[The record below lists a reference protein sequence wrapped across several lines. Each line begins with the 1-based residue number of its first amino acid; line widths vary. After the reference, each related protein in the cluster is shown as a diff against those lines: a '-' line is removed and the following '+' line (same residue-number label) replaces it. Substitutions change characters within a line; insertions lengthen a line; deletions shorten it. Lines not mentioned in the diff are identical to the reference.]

1 MPFLRGFRSLL
12 GACAK
17 FLLSPGDFH
26 QARQPRLAIGYVDR
40 LTVPAFHHDGDAFR
54 DALSSVPLTPPT
66 HSASPQLGARGL
78 PSALGPRKSK
88 SPMALL
94 LVQAESMA

>member
-40 LTVPAFHHDGDAFR
+40 LTVLAFHHDGDAFR
-54 DALSSVPLTPPT
+54 DARSSVRLTP
-66 HSASPQLGARGL
+66 HSVSPQLGARGL